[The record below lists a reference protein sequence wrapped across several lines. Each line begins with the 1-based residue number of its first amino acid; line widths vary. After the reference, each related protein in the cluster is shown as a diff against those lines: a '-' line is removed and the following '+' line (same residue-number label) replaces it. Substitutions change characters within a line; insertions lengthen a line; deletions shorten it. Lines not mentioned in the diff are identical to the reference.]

1 MADMNSTPTHHA
13 KRPATAVRTRR
24 GVATSPKVRVQAC
37 EPIPAYGIGDGVLS
51 FRHDLHAR
59 ERTTIDKA
67 LAIVGRVLR
76 EAGSVFTTPDSIKCY
91 LQLQLSGETTE
102 RFAVLFLDS
111 MCRCIAF
118 ETLFV
123 GTLTHTSVYPR
134 EVVLATLRHTASSV
148 VLAHNHP
155 SGSVQPSLADQ
166 ELTRILKASLAL
178 IDVPVLDHVIVGKTK
193 TLSMAQCGLL

>member
-1 MADMNSTPTHHA
+1 MANVNSTLTPPT
-13 KRPATAVRTRR
+13 KRAASTSKARVR
-24 GVATSPKVRVQAC
+24 AS
-37 EPIPAYGIGDGVLS
+37 EPIPAYGVGDGVLS
-51 FRHDLHAR
+51 FRHDLRAR
-59 ERTTIDKA
+59 ERGAIDKA

-76 EAGSVFTTPDSIKCY
+76 EAGSVFPTPDSIKCY

-111 MCRCIAF
+111 KCRCIAF